1 MNLND
6 NVHFHRATRMH
17 SADYAVARCL
27 SVCLSVRPS
36 VRPSHAGIVCKRLRI
51 SSKFFHHRV
60 AHHFGFSIP
69 NGMQIFRWG
78 PSTWAPNA
86 RGYKKNHDLRPIA
99 GFRGVARNLLR
110 GKTRGLGD
118 GSPPAG
124 SRGKAP
130 GGGQGKAPRS
140 WRYTKGGSRNLRKGG
155 QLPPPPS
162 PPLHFSSSPF
172 PFPPIPCPFPLP
184 TLSP

>member
-110 GKTRGLGD
+110 GQNK
-118 GSPPAG
+118 GSGRRQSPSGVQGQSPRWG
-124 SRGKAP
+124 SG
-130 GGGQGKAPRS
+130 
-140 WRYTKGGSRNLRKGG
+140 
-155 QLPPPPS
+155 
-162 PPLHFSSSPF
+162 
-172 PFPPIPCPFPLP
+172 
-184 TLSP
+184 